1 MDKQRLL
8 FERLAE
14 IKDYWVNASS
24 EKLVDKSDLVWSDVE
39 SSYQILKQKLSS
51 EAERDA
57 YEKVTDNIIEGVIH
71 SILVMIDGGD
81 ELADKL
87 LLDLTE
93 RETNKSLSE
102 ETALHEEFFS
112 YLLEKEDE

>member
-51 EAERDA
+51 QEEREA
-57 YEKVTDNIIEGVIH
+57 YEKITDNIVEGVIH

-81 ELADKL
+81 DLADKFTV
-87 LLDLTE
+87 DLIVDNTKE
-93 RETNKSLSE
+93 SLKNNG
-102 ETALHEEFFS
+102 ALHEGFYD
-112 YLLEKEDE
+112 YLLDVEED